1 MQCAGQSSN
10 APRDWNPESYCDEMP
25 GEPPLEWTLALFCL
39 QGSFIT
45 VRELFGAN
53 LLDNL
58 LSRSS
63 SVEFHSLIVFFFLH
77 ILSYFFFLSFL
88 APHSTFSSPRKR
100 PAIHSFDA
108 KGSIVKNFSPDLG
121 VKNGTRRCLLTGS
134 SAVYV
139 TMVTRDSQIPCSKT
153 KGKKKVHKRFV
164 SNCSLVPYHQPL
176 EIQLYKNK
184 GGGAESLWTTQPSW
198 VV

>member
-1 MQCAGQSSN
+1 MVWLFTQILNGSISAGSNPAINRLCALSPFCLCSMQCAGQSSN

-63 SVEFHSLIVFFFLH
+63 SVEFHSLIVFFFPTYF
-77 ILSYFFFLSFL
+77 ILFYFFLSFL

-121 VKNGTRRCLLTGS
+121 G
-134 SAVYV
+134 
-139 TMVTRDSQIPCSKT
+139 
-153 KGKKKVHKRFV
+153 
-164 SNCSLVPYHQPL
+164 
-176 EIQLYKNK
+176 
-184 GGGAESLWTTQPSW
+184 
-198 VV
+198 